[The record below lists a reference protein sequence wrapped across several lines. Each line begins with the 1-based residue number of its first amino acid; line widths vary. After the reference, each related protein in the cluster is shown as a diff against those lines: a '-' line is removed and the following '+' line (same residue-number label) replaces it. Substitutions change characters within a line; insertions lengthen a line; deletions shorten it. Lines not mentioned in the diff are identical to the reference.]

1 MFLSIQLMHQH
12 IHAVSVFVCMSTSE
26 ELLVTAFYK
35 VSRLVAPIF
44 RDLTFNNYS
53 KLHIL
58 SVCVCVRACVRAC
71 DRLPASHVATDLL
84 SIF

>member
-1 MFLSIQLMHQH
+1 MCLLGIFCNVSIHT
-12 IHAVSVFVCMSTSE
+12 ASE
-26 ELLVTAFYK
+26 ELLVTAFDK

-58 SVCVCVRACVRAC
+58 CVCVCVC
-71 DRLPASHVATDLL
+71 DRLPASRVATDIL